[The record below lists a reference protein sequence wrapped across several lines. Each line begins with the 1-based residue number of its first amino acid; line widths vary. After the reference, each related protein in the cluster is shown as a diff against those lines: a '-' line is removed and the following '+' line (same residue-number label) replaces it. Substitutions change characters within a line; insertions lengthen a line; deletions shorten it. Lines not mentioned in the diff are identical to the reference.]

1 MSIFFRLSF
10 NTSIFS
16 RFLKVAIAT
25 SNFINEVYNGRF
37 TLEFSVSMLRE
48 TIALVPDYVSETKK

>member
-1 MSIFFRLSF
+1 MSILFRLSF

-25 SNFINEVYNGRF
+25 SNFINEIYTGRF
-37 TLEFSVSMLRE
+37 TLEFSVSILGE
-48 TIALVPDYVSETKK
+48 TIALVPDYVSEIRR